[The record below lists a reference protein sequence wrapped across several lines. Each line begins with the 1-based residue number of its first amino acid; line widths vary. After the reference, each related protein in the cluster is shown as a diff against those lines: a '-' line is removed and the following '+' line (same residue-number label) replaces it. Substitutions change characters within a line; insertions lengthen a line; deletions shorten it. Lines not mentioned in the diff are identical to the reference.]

1 MTAAQEPF
9 LPDREPFAGFEVQV
23 MADRTVYGP
32 GDVVR
37 LTVSA
42 TNHADRF
49 VEQRYPGWQRF
60 VLSVRDER
68 HRVVA
73 SDEVR
78 RTVDTGTGEGFTDR
92 WLPGQM
98 LLLPTYWS
106 QAAGPVRPAW
116 STDPPGSRVPAGRYR
131 ARASWLGREP
141 GTVAEPP
148 DAWSAWFEIA

>member
-1 MTAAQEPF
+1 MTGDEEPF
-9 LPDREPFAGFEVQV
+9 LADQEPFAGFEVQAIV
-23 MADRTVYGP
+23 DRPVYGP
-32 GDVVR
+32 SDVVR
-37 LTVSA
+37 ITVSA

-68 HRVVA
+68 HHVVA

-78 RTVDTGTGEGFTDR
+78 RPVGARSGEGFADR

-98 LLLPTYWS
+98 LLLPTYWN
-106 QAAGPVRPAW
+106 QTAGPLRPAW
-116 STDPPGSRVPAGRYR
+116 SADAVGPRVPAGRYR
-131 ARASWLGREP
+131 ARATWLGREP

-148 DAWSAWFEIA
+148 DAWSAWFEIV